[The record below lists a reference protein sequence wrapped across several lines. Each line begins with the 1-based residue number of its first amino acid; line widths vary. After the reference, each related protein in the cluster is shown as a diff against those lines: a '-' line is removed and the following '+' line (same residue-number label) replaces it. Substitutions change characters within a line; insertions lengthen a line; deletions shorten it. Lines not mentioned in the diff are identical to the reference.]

1 MFNGLEIDYQEII
14 VKNDGFWP
22 DINIADFQKSRSITA
37 AISADL
43 IRDALLTAI
52 SEVNIS
58 LERFKT
64 KHIAKGIYAVNGIN
78 GISSDGINSVMA
90 LYKKAIYS
98 RAKADLIGEFVA
110 ISNVK
115 QKIDANQNEME
126 SKLLAEGTRAIR
138 AILGYRRSSVELI

>member
-14 VKNDGFWP
+14 IQNDGFWP

-64 KHIAKGIYAVNGIN
+64 KHIASDVGAVNDIN
-78 GISSDGINSVMA
+78 GISSDGINSVTA
-90 LYKKAIYS
+90 LYKKAVYS

-115 QKIDANQNEME
+115 QQIDTNQNEME

>member
-14 VKNDGFWP
+14 IQNDGFWP

-64 KHIAKGIYAVNGIN
+64 KHVASGVSAINDIKGIN
-78 GISSDGINSVMA
+78 SDGINSVTA
-90 LYKKAIYS
+90 LYKKAVYS
-98 RAKADLIGEFVA
+98 RAKSDLIGEFVA

-115 QKIDANQNEME
+115 QQIDANQNEME

-138 AILGYRRSSVELI
+138 TILGYRRSSVELI

>member
-14 VKNDGFWP
+14 IQNDGFWP

-37 AISADL
+37 AVSSDL

-64 KHIAKGIYAVNGIN
+64 KHIAGGVGAINDIKGIN
-78 GISSDGINSVMA
+78 SDGINSVTA
-90 LYKKAIYS
+90 LYKKAVYS

-115 QKIDANQNEME
+115 QQIDANQNEME